1 MKRILFT
8 VLASSIS
15 SPFRDEREKLRTTCK
30 FQHGGERL
38 EDHGRIRNCVLVWLQ
53 QNRRKI
59 YSTAAKYR
67 NRGNDDDG
75 SHTQPTCCAHRVE
88 VSSSFSKQYM
98 TPCCNC

>member
-15 SPFRDEREKLRTTCK
+15 SPFHDEREKLRTTYK

-38 EDHGRIRNCVLVWLQ
+38 EEFGRIRNCVPVWLQ

-59 YSTAAKYR
+59 YSMAAKYR
-67 NRGNDDDG
+67 NRGNNDCR
-75 SHTQPTCCAHRVE
+75 SHTQPTCCAYRVE
-88 VSSSFSKQYM
+88 VSFSFS
-98 TPCCNC
+98 